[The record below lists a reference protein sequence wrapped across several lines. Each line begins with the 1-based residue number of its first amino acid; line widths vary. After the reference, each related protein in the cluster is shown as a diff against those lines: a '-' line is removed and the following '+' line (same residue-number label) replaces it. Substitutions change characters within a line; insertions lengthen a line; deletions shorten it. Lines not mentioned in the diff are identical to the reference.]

1 MNSLDIF
8 RDIEPQ
14 LQAVEQ
20 ELLNSITTDVPVLK
34 EASVHLVKAG
44 GKRLRPAFVLLSGSF
59 YCSTLDSLIPL
70 AVALELVH
78 VATLVHDDVIDNSL
92 TRRGQETVK
101 ARWGNRI
108 SLYSGNYILARSLC
122 LIATYDRA
130 DIIDILATVS
140 MKVCEGEIIQMLTCY
155 DVGQSYKDYLRRI
168 ERKTAL
174 LMALSCQSGALVG
187 GAPADK
193 VRALK
198 RFGYYLGM
206 AFQITDDVLDF
217 VASEEVL
224 GKPVGSDIRQGIIT
238 LPALYAL
245 RESEEKEVLASILS
259 SPEKC
264 VHEAEKAISIVLS
277 SGGIDFALEVAKS
290 YAEKARSLLRSLP
303 EACAKSVLDKIAEF
317 VVTRD
322 F

>member
-1 MNSLDIF
+1 MNSLDLF

-14 LQAVEQ
+14 LKAVEQ
-20 ELLNSITTDVPVLK
+20 ELLNSITTDVPLLK

-59 YCSTLDSLIPL
+59 YCSSLERLIPL

-78 VATLVHDDVIDNSL
+78 MATLVHDDVIDNSL
-92 TRRGQETVK
+92 TRRGQQTVK
-101 ARWGNRI
+101 ACWGNRI
-108 SLYSGNYILARSLC
+108 SLYSGNYILARSLS
-122 LIATYDRA
+122 LIASYDRP

-140 MKVCEGEIIQMLTCY
+140 MKVCEGEIIQMLGCY
-155 DVGQSYKDYLRRI
+155 DVGQGYKDYLRRI

-174 LMALSCQSGALVG
+174 LMALSCQSGALVS

-193 VRALK
+193 VTAL
-198 RFGYYLGM
+198 RRYGYYLGM

-245 RESEEKEVLASILS
+245 RESEEREVLASILS
-259 SPEKC
+259 SPERC
-264 VHEAEKAISIVLS
+264 VNEAQTAINIVLS
-277 SGGIDFALEVAKS
+277 SGGVDFALEVARS
-290 YAEKARSLLRSLP
+290 YAEKARSLLGSLP
-303 EACAKSVLDKIAEF
+303 EVRAKSVLGRIAEF
-317 VVTRD
+317 VVNRE